1 VQTLDH
7 QQALIDLVAARI
19 SGAKEEMEKEEEAT
33 TTDDLLSAVYA
44 IYFVIACRRQ
54 PHHKHQQL
62 AQAES
67 DEDRE
72 DKNVIFKISFLKEL
86 IELLQ

>member
-1 VQTLDH
+1 MQTLDH

-19 SGAKEEMEKEEEAT
+19 SGVKEEIEKEEEA

-44 IYFVIACRRQ
+44 IYFVIACRPQ
-54 PHHKHQQL
+54 PHQKHQQL

-72 DKNVIFKISFLKEL
+72 DKNSGVKYLKYHF
-86 IELLQ
+86 